1 LEQAVPSEETQSD
14 SATVPRV
21 SVHMPV
27 YNSERYLDEAVGSIR
42 AQTFE
47 DWELIVIDDGSTD
60 GSLAVLERHAD
71 ADPRVRLANR
81 ENRGIG
87 VTRNECLSLA
97 RGEFFAAMDSDDISH
112 PERLERQVE
121 YLDNHHD
128 CVAVGTRVRLIDP
141 DGSEIRDWSEF
152 VTHEEIDRA
161 HLAGH
166 GGAMTHPASMF
177 RRQALVDLGGYRS
190 ELDPAEDFDLFLRL
204 GEVGKLH
211 NLPEVHFS
219 YRQHLQSAGHARH
232 ACQRAGF
239 WRAIQEAHERRGLPI
254 PQLPA
259 VGDEKIATPAEIH
272 RKWTWWALKGRHVG
286 TARKH
291 AWYAVRS
298 APASSENWRAL
309 YCALRGY

>member
-1 LEQAVPSEETQSD
+1 MATPSDETQAD
-14 SATVPRV
+14 RATAPRV

-27 YNSERYLDEAVGSIR
+27 HNSERYLDEAVASIR

-47 DWELIVIDDGSTD
+47 DWELIVINDGSTD

-71 ADPRVRLANR
+71 TDPRVRLVSR

-112 PERLERQVE
+112 PERLARQVE
-121 YLDNHHD
+121 YLDNHPD

-141 DGSEIRDWSEF
+141 DGAEIRDWSEY

-177 RRQALVDLGGYRS
+177 RRQMLVDLGGYRS

-204 GEVGKLH
+204 GEVGKLR
-211 NLPEVHFS
+211 NLPEVQFS
-219 YRQHLQSAGHARH
+219 YRQHPQSAGHARRE
-232 ACQRAGF
+232 CQRAGIR
-239 WRAIQEAHERRGLPI
+239 RALGEAHERRGLPI
-254 PQLPA
+254 PQLSAIEDDRVP
-259 VGDEKIATPAEIH
+259 TPAEIH
-272 RKWTWWALKGRHVG
+272 RKWTWWALKGRHVD

-291 AWYAVRS
+291 AWYALRS
-298 APASSENWRAL
+298 APVSSASWRAL

>member
-1 LEQAVPSEETQSD
+1 MQTGRET
-14 SATVPRV
+14 TPRV
-21 SVHMPV
+21 SGHMPV

-71 ADPRVRLANR
+71 ADPRVRLFSR
-81 ENRGIG
+81 DNRGIG
-87 VTRNECLSLA
+87 VTRNECLGLA
-97 RGEFFAAMDSDDISH
+97 RGEFFAAMDSDDISY
-112 PERLERQVE
+112 PERLARQVE
-121 YLDNHHD
+121 YLDSHPA
-128 CVAVGTRVRLIDP
+128 CVAVGSRVRLIDP
-141 DGSEIRDWSEF
+141 DGAEIRDWSEY

-177 RRQALVDLGGYRS
+177 RRQTLVDLGGYRS

-219 YRQHLQSAGHARH
+219 YRQHPQSAGHANRER
-232 ACQRAGF
+232 QRAGTR
-239 WRAIQEAHERRGLPI
+239 RAIREAHERRGLPI
-254 PQLPA
+254 PQLSA
-259 VGDEKIATPAEIH
+259 IEDDRVRTVAEIH
-272 RKWTWWALKGRHVG
+272 RKWVWWALKGGNVD

-291 AWYAVRS
+291 AWYALRS
-298 APASSENWRAL
+298 APASSANLRAL